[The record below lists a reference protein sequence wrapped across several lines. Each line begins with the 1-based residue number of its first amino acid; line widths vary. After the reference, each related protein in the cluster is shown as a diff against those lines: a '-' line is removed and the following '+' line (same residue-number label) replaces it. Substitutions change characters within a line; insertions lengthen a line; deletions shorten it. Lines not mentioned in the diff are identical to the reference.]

1 MNWSEK
7 FKLTVHGRSIY
18 PCEGSGGVAVLFEYP
33 SCRLEGDRVRVY
45 GRLKADV
52 TSVASPSSLHYI
64 TESKSIHGKHSLA
77 FDCDIFTEKF
87 VEYCFIYVS
96 QAITGA
102 MGDVKISCIPT
113 FPSQGRFKLFF
124 FLIILTVIY
133 TYIHTHVIELIMQF
147 HITLHIVKLEHMTLI
162 SNIIL
167 FITMIIILHLNIL
180 M

>member
-7 FKLTVHGRSIY
+7 FKLTVHARSVY

-124 FLIILTVIY
+124 FIIILTLILTIY
-133 TYIHTHVIELIMQF
+133 ITVHTYIHTHVIELIMQF
-147 HITLHIVKLEHMTLI
+147 HITLHIKLEY
-162 SNIIL
+162 IIL
-167 FITMIIILHLNIL
+167 YRILSYSS
-180 M
+180 